1 MKTEPNDAAH
11 PFATEQT
18 LKGFPGT
25 QCGQQGLTKRE
36 LFAAMAMQGLLANAA
51 PLADKS
57 GNLKPSSIGDKLNL
71 AVASA
76 DALIAALNAESK

>member
-1 MKTEPNDAAH
+1 MKKASELT
-11 PFATEQT
+11 FADSCA
-18 LKGFPGT
+18 FPLGN
-25 QCGQQGLTKRE
+25 GSSNIGLTKRE
-36 LFAAMAMQGLLANAA
+36 MFAAMAMQGLLANDA

-57 GNLKPSSIGDKLNL
+57 GNIKPSSIGDKLNL